1 MSNGKWVVLLNLR
14 EKKKAETSARL
25 LATARTW
32 FFEKGYAGTSM
43 DELCA
48 AAGVTR
54 GALYHNFGSKE
65 GLFEAVVRQLDE
77 EIGER
82 MIEASGDTL
91 DRDSC
96 IKTCLAYLEAAL
108 DPEVRRIMLQDGAA
122 VLGQRLRDI
131 DQEGSIG
138 PLRAAILELQGKD
151 AFIEGDATALAVLI
165 NGAMIEAALWIADG
179 EDTERRHKDASDAL
193 QSMLSKLF
201 T

>member
-1 MSNGKWVVLLNLR
+1 MNLR
-14 EKKKAETSARL
+14 EQKKAETSARL

-32 FFEKGYAGTSM
+32 FFEKGYAATSM

-54 GALYHNFGSKE
+54 GALYHNFGGKE
-65 GLFEAVVRQLDE
+65 GLLEAVVRQIDE

-82 MIEASGDTL
+82 MIAASGDTV

-108 DPEVRRIMLQDGAA
+108 DPEVRRIVLQDAPA

-131 DQEGSIG
+131 DQEGSIE
-138 PLRAAILELQGKD
+138 PLRETIAQLQGQR

-165 NGAMIEAALWIADG
+165 NGAMIDAVLWIADG
-179 EDTERRHKDASDAL
+179 DDTKQRYDAAAAAL
-193 QSMLSKLF
+193 QSMLSRLF
-201 T
+201 L

>member
-1 MSNGKWVVLLNLR
+1 
-14 EKKKAETSARL
+14 
-25 LATARTW
+25 
-32 FFEKGYAGTSM
+32 M

-165 NGAMIEAALWIADG
+165 NGAMIDAALWIADG

>member
-1 MSNGKWVVLLNLR
+1 
-14 EKKKAETSARL
+14 
-25 LATARTW
+25 
-32 FFEKGYAGTSM
+32 M

-65 GLFEAVVRQLDE
+65 GLFEAVVRQIDE

-82 MIEASGDTL
+82 MIEASGDAL

-108 DPEVRRIMLQDGAA
+108 DPEVRRIVLQDGPA

-131 DQEGSIG
+131 DQEGSIE
-138 PLRAAILELQGKD
+138 PLRAAILQLQNES
-151 AFIEGDATALAVLI
+151 AFIDGDATALAVLI
-165 NGAMIEAALWIADG
+165 NGAMTDAALWVADG
-179 EDTERRHKDASDAL
+179 EDAKQRHEAASDAL
-193 QSMLSKLF
+193 RSMLSKLCS
-201 T
+201 

>member
-1 MSNGKWVVLLNLR
+1 MNLR
-14 EKKKAETSARL
+14 DQKKAETSARL
-25 LATARTW
+25 LATARKW

-65 GLFEAVVRQLDE
+65 GLFEAVVRQIDE

-82 MIEASGDTL
+82 MIGASGDVL

-108 DPEVRRIMLQDGAA
+108 DPEVRRIVLQDGPA

-131 DQEGSIG
+131 DQEGSIE
-138 PLRAAILELQGKD
+138 PLRAAIIQLQNES
-151 AFIEGDATALAVLI
+151 AFIG
-165 NGAMIEAALWIADG
+165 
-179 EDTERRHKDASDAL
+179 RRRDSSL
-193 QSMLSKLF
+193 LC
-201 T
+201 

>member
-1 MSNGKWVVLLNLR
+1 MNLR
-14 EKKKAETSARL
+14 EQKKAETSARL

-54 GALYHNFGSKE
+54 GALYHNFGGKE
-65 GLFEAVVRQLDE
+65 GLLEAVVRQIDD

-82 MIEASGDTL
+82 MIEASGNTI

-96 IKTCLAYLEAAL
+96 IKTCLAFLEAAL
-108 DPEVRRIMLQDGAA
+108 DPEVRRIVLQDAPA

-131 DQEGSIG
+131 DQEGSIE
-138 PLRAAILELQGKD
+138 PLREAITELQGRRE
-151 AFIEGDATALAVLI
+151 FIEGDATALAVLI
-165 NGAMIEAALWIADG
+165 NGAMIDAVLWIADG
-179 EDTERRHKDASDAL
+179 DDTEGRYEDASTAL
-193 QSMLSKLF
+193 KSMLSGLF
-201 T
+201 S